1 MAACT
6 PKRGQMKVIVADKI
20 SERGV
25 ELLKQTGWK
34 IVQTTKDTLGGELA
48 DADAL
53 IVRSATKVTPELMDK
68 APQLRVVG
76 RAGVGVDNIDLDEA
90 TKRGILVMSTPGGS
104 SVSVAEHTFALLLA
118 LVRQL
123 PKFDASMREGKW
135 EKSSSGAEVRGKTMG
150 LIGLGRIGGE
160 VAIRA
165 NAFDMRVIGFDPF
178 ISEAAAKEYSVE
190 LVPLE
195 ELLQQSDFIS
205 LHTAVSPITKNMI
218 NAQSIAMMKKGVRI
232 VNAARGELI
241 NEADLAAALKT
252 GHVAGAALDVFA
264 EEPPKNS
271 PLVGLPNVICTP
283 HVAGS
288 TTEAQEELGNQ
299 VAVQVRDYLQE
310 GIIRNAVNLPALSPE
325 QYRRV
330 RPYLALA
337 ERLGSLV
344 SQAAATRPARVKIR
358 YAGELA
364 DLGTHLLRS
373 AVLAGLLNAV
383 LDEKVN
389 VVNAPA
395 IAASRGLTVEEE
407 TRRREHGFQHT
418 LEVAALPA
426 KSGEPGFSA
435 EGTVL
440 HDGTPRVIR
449 IDGIPVEAQLDG
461 TMLYLRALFGG
472 IAPLPHG
479 SSELRRSIDARAAA
493 VGWPAL
499 HAELE
504 RVDPDAAARIHA
516 HDAQRI
522 QRGLEVHAVTGQPL
536 SQLQRATPA
545 GFSGRLL
552 RWSLVPADRQ
562 RLHERIGARLAQM
575 MARGFLAEVAQ
586 LRDRGDLTAEH
597 PAMRAVGYR
606 QLWAHL
612 DGRYDLDE
620 AIARAGAATRQLAKR
635 QLTWLRADG
644 TANWIDPFDAG
655 SYDKLHQNLRRELD
669 GVRRF
674 GAAHGR
680 L

>member
-1 MAACT
+1 MFSDQGKR
-6 PKRGQMKVIVADKI
+6 PLEGRRLLPVKRGEMKVIVADKI

-25 ELLKQTGWK
+25 ELLKETGWK
-34 IVQTTKDTLGGELA
+34 IVQTTKETLLGELA

-68 APQLRVVG
+68 APKLRVVG

-104 SVSVAEHTFALLLA
+104 SVSVAEHTLALLLA

-135 EKSSSGAEVRGKTMG
+135 EKSSSGAEVRGKTLG

-165 NAFDMRVIGFDPF
+165 NAFDMRVLAFDPY
-178 ISEAAAKEYSVE
+178 ISESAAKELNVE

-195 ELLQQSDFIS
+195 KLLAESDVIS
-205 LHTAVSPITKNMI
+205 LHTAVSPQTKEMV
-218 NAQSIAMMKKGVRI
+218 NAQAIAKMKKGVRI

-241 NEADLAAALKT
+241 HEADLAAALKS
-252 GHVAGAALDVFA
+252 GQVAGAALDVFA

-288 TTEAQEELGNQ
+288 TAEAQEELGNQ

-310 GIIRNAVNLPALSPE
+310 GVIRNAVNLPALSPE

-337 ERLGSLV
+337 EGLGSLV
-344 SQAAATRPARVKIR
+344 SQAAATRPARIKIR
-358 YAGELA
+358 YAGELTEV
-364 DLGTHLLRS
+364 GTHLLRS

-407 TRRREHGFQHT
+407 TRRREHGFPHT
-418 LEVAALPA
+418 LEVAALPEKPGA
-426 KSGEPGFSA
+426 KGFTA

-440 HDGTPRVIR
+440 HDGTPRVIS
-449 IDGIPVEAQLDG
+449 IDGISLEAQLDG
-461 TMLYLRALFGG
+461 TML
-472 IAPLPHG
+472 
-479 SSELRRSIDARAAA
+479 
-493 VGWPAL
+493 
-499 HAELE
+499 
-504 RVDPDAAARIHA
+504 
-516 HDAQRI
+516 
-522 QRGLEVHAVTGQPL
+522 
-536 SQLQRATPA
+536 
-545 GFSGRLL
+545 LL
-552 RWSLVPADRQ
+552 RNNDKPGVIGHVGMTLGKLGVNIATFALGRREATVGAEAVSLV
-562 RLHERIGARLAQM
+562 RLDGKVTEEILGPIR
-575 MARGFLAEVAQ
+575 
-586 LRDRGDLTAEH
+586 EH
-597 PAMRAVGYR
+597 PAITEAKVI
-606 QLWAHL
+606 HL
-612 DGRYDLDE
+612 G
-620 AIARAGAATRQLAKR
+620 
-635 QLTWLRADG
+635 
-644 TANWIDPFDAG
+644 
-655 SYDKLHQNLRRELD
+655 
-669 GVRRF
+669 
-674 GAAHGR
+674 
-680 L
+680 